1 MAKKR
6 KAGSVVFVTVKMRGG
21 KTRKQKAIVQKNG
34 RFKFVK
40 N

>member
-1 MAKKR
+1 MGKH

-34 RFKFVK
+34 KFKFVK

>member
-1 MAKKR
+1 MARKH

-21 KTRKQKAIVQKNG
+21 GTRKQKAIVQKSG
-34 RFKFVK
+34 KFKFVK